1 MGAQLGVSVL
11 VLFCTIAPSP
21 GQAYIYA
28 VSVCFHWFSRRF
40 YGIVHLLSIW
50 LHQIYT
56 LYLSTVNVH
65 FIM

>member
-28 VSVCFHWFSRRF
+28 VSVCF
-40 YGIVHLLSIW
+40 
-50 LHQIYT
+50 QA
-56 LYLSTVNVH
+56 
-65 FIM
+65 FICLIDVFMVQYIC